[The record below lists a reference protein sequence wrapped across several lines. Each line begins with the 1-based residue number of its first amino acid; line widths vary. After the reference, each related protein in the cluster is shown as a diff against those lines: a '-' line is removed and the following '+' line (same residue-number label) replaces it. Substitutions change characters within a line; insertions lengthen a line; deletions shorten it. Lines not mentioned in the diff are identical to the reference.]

1 MSIFHHIAITLRE
14 NIPVLYRSTLM
25 RFLKFVLLIL
35 SLIQALFMAF
45 EPHAET
51 FLVTHTGLE
60 SFSLCPLLRGSEVVF
75 PAHQMGPVVPHIRVF
90 KHKASAFPPFS
101 YLFRCLAPS

>member
-1 MSIFHHIAITLRE
+1 MSIFHHTAITLRE

-25 RFLKFVLLIL
+25 RVLLLL

-45 EPHAET
+45 EPHAKT

-60 SFSLCPLLRGSEVVF
+60 SFSPCPLLRGSEVVF
-75 PAHQMGPVVPHIRVF
+75 PAYQMGPIVPHVRVF

-101 YLFRCLAPS
+101 YLFSCLAPSC